1 MADTRGTVPPS
12 IDQVSTLDV
21 GPSPTPPTPPLGVG
35 ATPAAAPASP
45 TRTNVS
51 PLGQGPNPTA
61 PGASA
66 VNPNPKGDAT
76 DPINGVGTEG
86 ELDVWESHYS
96 MRNFLGRVIAWSLL
110 SVAWAV
116 LAIYTW
122 GYDHDG
128 LVVPTVIAG
137 IVVALLW
144 VSLGLRMAQA
154 MLSHKYRLTT
164 RRLFVSTGF
173 LRRETDQ
180 LELLRVQDVFIPP
193 QTLSQR
199 LMNVGSVTVVSSE
212 KSLPNYL
219 ILGVADPKG
228 VMDLVWH
235 HARAEQDQRNVRVE
249 QI

>member
-1 MADTRGTVPPS
+1 MADTRELVTPS

-21 GPSPTPPTPPLGVG
+21 GSST
-35 ATPAAAPASP
+35 APAAAPAPPTLTNPSP
-45 TRTNVS
+45 HGEET
-51 PLGQGPNPTA
+51 NPTA

-66 VNPNPKGDAT
+66 ANPRPEGDPT
-76 DPINGVGTEG
+76 DPVNGVGIEG
-86 ELDVWESHYS
+86 EIDVWESRYS
-96 MRNFLGRVIAWSLL
+96 MRNFLGRVIAWGVL
-110 SVAWAV
+110 SAVWAV
-116 LAIYTW
+116 LAVYTW

-128 LVVPTVIAG
+128 LAVPTVIAG
-137 IVVALLW
+137 VIVALLW
-144 VSLGLRMAQA
+144 LGLGIRMAQA
-154 MLSHKYRLTT
+154 LLSHKYRLTT

-180 LELLRVQDVFIPP
+180 LELLRVRDVFIPP
-193 QTLSQR
+193 QTLMQR
-199 LMNVGSVTVVSSE
+199 FVNVGSVTIVSSE